1 MATTTQVPLE
11 TYLHTDYQPD
21 REYVDGE
28 IRERNLGEK
37 EHARLQKLILLFFAA
52 LEKNENL
59 RVYPELR
66 VQVSPTRFRV
76 PDLTVLRAEAPD
88 EQIITH
94 PPIIVVE
101 ILSPSDSLLGMRE
114 KIEDYLAFSIPNIWI
129 VDPSDRMGY
138 ICRSGSFREW
148 QPASTLS
155 VPGTP
160 IALDLTRLPE

>member
-1 MATTTQVPLE
+1 MATATQVPLE

-28 IRERNLGEK
+28 VRERNLGEK
-37 EHARLQKLILLFFAA
+37 EHARLQKLVLRYFLS
-52 LEKNENL
+52 LEDRGTL
-59 RVYPELR
+59 SVFPELR

-76 PDLTVLRAEAPD
+76 PDLTVLRADAPD

-94 PPIIVVE
+94 PPLIVVE
-101 ILSPSDSLLGMRE
+101 ILSPGDSLLVMRE
-114 KIEDYLAFSIPNIWI
+114 KIEDYLAFRIPNIWI

-148 QPASTLS
+148 QPATNLN
-155 VPGTP
+155 VPDTE
-160 IALDLTRLPE
+160 ISLNLTRLPE

>member
-1 MATTTQVPLE
+1 MATIALVPLE

-28 IRERNLGEK
+28 IRERHLGEK
-37 EHARLQKLILLFFAA
+37 EHARLQMTLGWILMNHQHDW
-52 LEKNENL
+52 KIQ
-59 RVYPELR
+59 VYPELR

-76 PDLTVLRAEAPD
+76 PDLTVLRADAPD

-94 PPIIVVE
+94 PPLIVIE
-101 ILSPSDSLLGMRE
+101 ILSPSDSLLGIRE
-114 KIEDYLAFSIPNIWI
+114 KIEDYLAFGIPNIWI

-148 QPASTLS
+148 QPASTLA
-155 VPGTP
+155 VPETA